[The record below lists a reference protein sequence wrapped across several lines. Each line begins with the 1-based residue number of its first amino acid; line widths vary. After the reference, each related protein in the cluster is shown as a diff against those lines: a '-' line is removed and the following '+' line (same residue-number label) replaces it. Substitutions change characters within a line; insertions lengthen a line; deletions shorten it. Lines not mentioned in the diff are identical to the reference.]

1 VVGVGLLL
9 VGLVVGL
16 VFLVVV
22 QLVVGLV
29 LVLVRQLL
37 QQQQLQ
43 RLMEDRVV
51 IVTGSTRGIGLAL
64 ARGCASRGARVV
76 IHGRDRARIDEV
88 VRMLRAGGRD
98 AMGIAADIATPGGA
112 DDLIRRTIEAHG
124 RVDVLVNNAA
134 TATSRAPLWR
144 VDPLELEA
152 AVAANLVG
160 PILCA
165 RALLAWAVPRSE
177 AARIVNVSCDATVA
191 PRPDAAGYSATKAG
205 LEGFTR
211 ALALDA
217 AVTGVVVT
225 AVALPGHRT
234 ELSRTMVSPQEYAE
248 LAPPEE
254 AVADLLLAMT
264 APRDE
269 VHGRVLG
276 ALRG

>member
-1 VVGVGLLL
+1 
-9 VGLVVGL
+9 
-16 VFLVVV
+16 
-22 QLVVGLV
+22 
-29 LVLVRQLL
+29 
-37 QQQQLQ
+37 
-43 RLMEDRVV
+43 MEGRVV

-64 ARGCASRGARVV
+64 ARNCASRGARVV

-98 AMGIAADIATPGGA
+98 AMGIAADLATPGGA
-112 DDLIRRTIEAHG
+112 DDLVRRTIEAHG

-134 TATSRAPLWR
+134 TTTSRAPLWR
-144 VDPLELEA
+144 IDPLELEA
-152 AVAANLVG
+152 AVETNLVG

-191 PRPDAAGYSATKAG
+191 PRAHAAGYAATKAG

-217 AVTGVVVT
+217 AVTEVIVT

-234 ELSRTMVSPQEYAE
+234 ELSRDMVSPQEYAE